1 MSRATDDAKRAA
13 IAASLVLL
21 WNGEQADR
29 AARATVAL
37 RNAEAKGDTAPYFQE
52 SARAVPG
59 QGWLAVYEVD
69 RAYGGPEEGGWWFYT
84 GSLVACIPAERW
96 LVWVECTDPTG
107 PMVEHIPMLESD
119 GIGENA
125 KPGGFPPEGDRIPLA
140 DTRAAEAMLAA
151 CLERYGADAFR
162 RTADSVTYN
171 GGALSLQWRDD
182 APHSYYPE
190 HKPVYS

>member
-1 MSRATDDAKRAA
+1 MRAADDAKRAA

-21 WNGEQADR
+21 WNGEHADR

-37 RNAEAKGDTAPYFQE
+37 RNADAKGDTAPYFGE

-69 RAYGGPEEGGWWFYT
+69 RAYGGPEEGGWWFDC
-84 GSLVACIPAERW
+84 GRLVACVPAERW
-96 LVWVECTDPTG
+96 LAWVECTAPTG

-119 GIGENA
+119 GLGENA

-140 DTRAAEAMLAA
+140 DTRAAEAMIAA
-151 CLERYGADAFR
+151 CLERYGDDGFR
-162 RTADSVTYN
+162 RDASSVTYG
-171 GGALSLQWRDD
+171 GGALSLQWRAD
-182 APHSYYPE
+182 APEAHYPE
-190 HKPVYS
+190 ARPEYA

>member
-1 MSRATDDAKRAA
+1 MTRATDDAKRAA

-37 RNAEAKGDTAPYFQE
+37 RNAEAKGDTAPYFGE

-69 RAYGGPEEGGWWFYT
+69 RAYGGSEEGGWWYDT
-84 GSLVACIPAERW
+84 GRLVACVPAERW
-96 LVWVECTDPTG
+96 LAWVECTDPTG
-107 PMVEHIPMLESD
+107 PMVEHLPMLESD
-119 GIGENA
+119 GIGANA

-140 DTRAAEAMLAA
+140 DTRAAEALLAA

-162 RTADSVTYN
+162 RTAGSVTYN

-182 APHSYYPE
+182 APEAYYPE
-190 HKPVYS
+190 ARPEYA